1 MGCNYNDDLREVSA
15 MAESKESTDRKLI
28 VEQRKKEKGNTQK
41 IEAEK
46 VKTQETKK
54 GSEETD

>member
-1 MGCNYNDDLREVSA
+1 
-15 MAESKESTDRKLI
+15 MAERKESSGRKLV

-54 GSEETD
+54 GSKETD